1 MARDPERSTW
11 WEREH
16 SWWLVLIALSLSFR
30 TWAAFGYIW
39 MRTRVR
45 SWLVAAVGYLVLLL
59 VAFYFLSFDDDSWQ
73 VGFGAVA
80 LPGFTVEVGRRIV
93 EVWEKIDDFDN
104 VDDFARM
111 LDLPPRLVDRIAI
124 G

>member
-1 MARDPERSTW
+1 MRHRGEAAQIARADPTLAREASIGRGGLVDVNSTSAD
-11 WEREH
+11 E
-16 SWWLVLIALSLSFR
+16 LA
-30 TWAAFGYIW
+30 
-39 MRTRVR
+39 
-45 SWLVAAVGYLVLLL
+45 
-59 VAFYFLSFDDDSWQ
+59 Q
-73 VGFGAVA
+73 

>member
-80 LPGFTVEVGRRIV
+80 LLGCWVDGFVHGLAKRR
-93 EVWEKIDDFDN
+93 ET
-104 VDDFARM
+104 
-111 LDLPPRLVDRIAI
+111 LDLLSLDEDPRLRAAARHASP
-124 G
+124 